1 MAVTAAYSAPHELA
15 MLAVDL
21 PADFPPAVLAR
32 RRGAVSVAHGSTEH
46 SALLA
51 QLGLALPAHPA
62 SSVGADLADPP
73 CLSAIVPAAYRA
85 PMASR
90 TPSRPSSPAPLLLA
104 TKKLAADYHSRPSSP
119 VQLMAD
125 LALQPP
131 PASPT
136 RRAAALHHRASFA
149 SLRRGSMDAC
159 SAAACT
165 SPRLASADA
174 WSNPA
179 PAIV

>member
-1 MAVTAAYSAPHELA
+1 MVAAAANCSAPHELP

-21 PADFPPAVLAR
+21 PADFPLA
-32 RRGAVSVAHGSTEH
+32 
-46 SALLA
+46 ALLA
-51 QLGLALPAHPA
+51 ATLPCSRKLGLALPAHPA
-62 SSVGADLADPP
+62 SSVGADVADPP

-125 LALQPP
+125 LVLQPP

-149 SLRRGSMDAC
+149 SLRRGSMDVC

-165 SPRLASADA
+165 SPRMASADA
-174 WSNPA
+174 WSSPA